1 MLTFYKPQILLQP
14 NYNLSSVKFISPTLL
29 AYGGE
34 DKNVTVI
41 DVETE
46 AKQILTG
53 HKSRIKSLD
62 FVK

>member
-53 HKSRIKSLD
+53 HQSRIKSLD

>member
-1 MLTFYKPQILLQP
+1 M
-14 NYNLSSVKFISPTLL
+14 KFISPTLL

-53 HKSRIKSLD
+53 HQSRIKSLD